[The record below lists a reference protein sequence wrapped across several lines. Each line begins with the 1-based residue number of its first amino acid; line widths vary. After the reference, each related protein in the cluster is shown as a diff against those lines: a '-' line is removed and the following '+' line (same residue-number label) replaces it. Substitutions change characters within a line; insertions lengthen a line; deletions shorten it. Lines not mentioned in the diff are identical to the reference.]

1 MLAFVQYAP
10 YELADG
16 SWDEERR
23 SRDSTSAAPER
34 TRAEG

>member
-23 SRDSTSAAPER
+23 SGDSASAAPER
-34 TRAEG
+34 IPAEG